1 MSAIRPVPRPFRV
14 VPVAALLALAACSD
28 SSDSGD
34 GSSSGAV
41 TVAVTDAPS
50 DEIAAFVVEV
60 ESFVL
65 HKSDGGQ
72 VSVLASP
79 VTVDLTSLTDFSQV
93 LNMASVPVGSYI
105 GADATFDYGE
115 ASVVLN
121 DESTPATLLDADGDP
136 LTGLVTY
143 PIQFPSSALSVAAS
157 KHVVL
162 ELDVDLDQSMV
173 VDAGLNT
180 VWVEPVLALHV
191 DPDAPKQLLAIGTL
205 LAVDI
210 ADNTFTAQVVTF
222 GGAPSGTLE
231 FLTVPASVFQID
243 GETSQ
248 GAAGLAALAVEP
260 AGTSIQVYG
269 AADPNAP
276 RYIAAAVAAGTGTF
290 NGGLD
295 MVEGYVMARSSG
307 QGTSPTLTVR
317 GSSLDASHTSF
328 QFDVS
333 FQVTTSFANTQVVIP
348 GTALAL
354 DMDDVNVG
362 QRVRI
367 FGDLTGSNLAASAP
381 GDVLVLLPTN
391 LYGLAENIP
400 LAGVQTLDLSRI
412 GPWPEGL
419 FAWVDSGTVPTDPD
433 ALTADVGGLGNGLAI
448 GPLTALQ
455 VRGFFTAVDADDED
469 LIAISLTNLD
479 TAPSLLFVR
488 DLTGTGHALE
498 VSALT
503 SLVQLEVTGVAAPGE
518 LAVID
523 KGFAGSLPLP
533 SSPVPALEPKG
544 SGFGL
549 YLVFDSVQGTTR
561 LHLSFGA
568 FAADLAGSI
577 AAGAHVRHVA
587 AVGDWDAIDHRLSTN
602 LASAGLE

>member
-1 MSAIRPVPRPFRV
+1 MSAVRPVRRPSRV
-14 VPVAALLALAACSD
+14 VLGAVLLALAGCGS
-28 SSDSGD
+28 SSDSGG
-34 GSSSGAV
+34 GSSTGAV

-65 HKSDGGQ
+65 HESDGGQ
-72 VSVLASP
+72 VSVLGSP

-115 ASVVLN
+115 ASVVLV
-121 DESTPATLLDADGDP
+121 DESAPATLLDADGDP

-191 DPDAPKQLLAIGTL
+191 DSDAPKQLLAIGTL
-205 LAVDI
+205 TSVDI
-210 ADNTFTAQVVTF
+210 ADNTFTAQVETF

-243 GETSQ
+243 GEASQ

-260 AGTSIQVYG
+260 AGTSIQVFG

-276 RYIAAAVAAGTGTF
+276 RYVAAAIAAGTGTF

-295 MVEGYVMARSSG
+295 MVEGYVLARSSG

-317 GSSLDASHTSF
+317 GSSLDAAQTTF

-333 FQVTTSFANTQVVIP
+333 FQVTTSLANTQVVIP

-354 DMDDVNVG
+354 DLDDVNVG
-362 QRVRI
+362 QRVRV
-367 FGDLTGSNLAASAP
+367 FGELAGSNLAASAP
-381 GDVLVLLPTN
+381 GDVLALLPTN
-391 LYGLAENIP
+391 LFGLAENAP
-400 LAGVQTLDLSRI
+400 VGGVQTLDLSRV
-412 GPWPEGL
+412 GPWPENL
-419 FAWVDSGTVPTDPD
+419 FAWVDSGSVPTDPG

-448 GPLTALQ
+448 GPSTALE

-488 DLTGTGHALE
+488 DLSGTGHTLE
-498 VSALT
+498 ATALT
-503 SLVQLEVTGVAAPGE
+503 ALVQLEVTGVAAPGE

-533 SSPVPALEPKG
+533 SSPVPALEPVG
-544 SGFGL
+544 SGLGL
-549 YLVFDSVQGTTR
+549 FLVFDSVQGTTR
-561 LHLSFGA
+561 LHLSFGT
-568 FAADLAGSI
+568 FAADLASSI
-577 AAGAHVRHVA
+577 AGGAHVRHVA
-587 AVGDWDAIDHRLSTN
+587 AVGAWDAVDNHLATA

>member
-1 MSAIRPVPRPFRV
+1 MSAVRPDPRPFRV
-14 VPVAALLALAACSD
+14 LSGAVLLVLAGCSGGSD
-28 SSDSGD
+28 SDD
-34 GSSSGAV
+34 GGNSGAV

-50 DEIAAFVVEV
+50 DEVAAFVVEV

-72 VSVLASP
+72 VSVLGSP

-93 LNMASVPVGSYI
+93 LNMASVPSGSYV
-105 GADATFDYGE
+105 GADATFDYGD
-115 ASVVLN
+115 ASVVLH
-121 DESTPATLLDADGDP
+121 DEGTPATLLDAEGDP

-143 PIQFPSSALSVAAS
+143 PIQFPTSALSVPAS
-157 KHVVL
+157 KHVLL

-205 LAVDI
+205 TAVDVG
-210 ADNTFTAQVVTF
+210 DNTFTAQVVTF
-222 GGAPSGTLE
+222 GGAPAGTLE
-231 FLTVPASVFQID
+231 FLSVPASVFQID
-243 GETSQ
+243 GENFQ
-248 GAAGLAALAVEP
+248 GAAGLARLAVEP

-295 MVEGYVMARSSG
+295 MVEGYVMARG
-307 QGTSPTLTVR
+307 AGTSPVLTVL
-317 GSSLDASHTSF
+317 GHSLDASHTTF
-328 QFDVS
+328 QFDQS
-333 FQVTTSFANTQVVIP
+333 FQVTTALAGTQVVIP
-348 GTALAL
+348 GTALNL
-354 DMDDVNVG
+354 GLDDVNVG

-367 FGDLTGSNLAASAP
+367 FGELSGTNLAASAP
-381 GDVLVLLPTN
+381 GDVVVLLPTN
-391 LYGLAENIP
+391 LYGLAATVP
-400 LAGVQTLDLSRI
+400 LGGVQTLELSRI
-412 GPWPEGL
+412 GPWDESL
-419 FAWVDSGTVPTDPD
+419 FAWVGSGFPPTDPD

-448 GPLTALQ
+448 GPGTALE
-455 VRGFFTAVDADDED
+455 VRGFFSAVDADSDTED

-503 SLVQLEVTGVAAPGE
+503 SLVQLEVTGTAAAGEVAE
-518 LAVID
+518 ID

-544 SGFGL
+544 SGLGL
-549 YLVFDSVQGTTR
+549 FLVFDSVQGTTR

-568 FAADLAGSI
+568 FASDLAGSI

-587 AVGDWDAIDHRLSTN
+587 AIGDWDALDNRLAAA